1 MNNLMEN
8 DGNQTIGNEKHIYVT
23 SMEKQ
28 GSFTNNGM
36 TFDYAR

>member
-8 DGNQTIGNEKHIYVT
+8 DGNQTIGNEKYICNRYG
-23 SMEKQ
+23 KQ